1 MELESPKKVIEEE
14 TLVGSVEHVVY
25 CNEENGY
32 AVFHMNTGNEKPVV
46 VVGNVPFMVSVKA
59 SQCVVFG

>member
-1 MELESPKKVIEEE
+1 MELEKPKESRIEEE

-32 AVFHMNTGNEKPVV
+32 AVFHMNTGN
-46 VVGNVPFMVSVKA
+46 GRLLLSVM
-59 SQCVVFG
+59 SIYRCR